1 MTSAY
6 WAVDNSF
13 ALIGRSLRISA
24 RNIEALLMAVMLPI
38 MLMLIF
44 VFVFGGAINS
54 GTEYVNYVVPG
65 IIILCAGFGASTT
78 AVSVTHDMVGGII
91 DRIRSMPVVSS
102 AVLTG
107 HVVASVARN
116 LVAMALVIG
125 VGLLVGWRPAA
136 GFADWLAAIGF
147 LALFM
152 LSISWLAACLG
163 LLVRSVDAAGGA
175 TFAITFLPYVSSAF
189 VPVDTL
195 PTWLR
200 GVAEHQPITPIVETT
215 RGLLMGTPI
224 GSSWWI
230 ALIWF
235 GGITVVAFG
244 WAALLFQR
252 RTA

>member
-24 RNIEALLMAVMLPI
+24 RNVEALLMAVMLPI

-44 VFVFGGAINS
+44 VFIFGGAINS

-136 GFADWLAAIGF
+136 GVGGWLAAIGF
-147 LALFM
+147 LMLFM

-163 LLVRSVDAAGGA
+163 LLVRTVDAAGGA

-189 VPVDTL
+189 VPVNTL
-195 PTWLR
+195 PSWLR

-235 GGITVVAFG
+235 GGITLVSFG

>member
-6 WAVDNSF
+6 WAVDNSL

-24 RNIEALLMAVMLPI
+24 RNTEALLMAVMLPI

-44 VFVFGGAINS
+44 VYIFGGAINS

-65 IIILCAGFGASTT
+65 IVILCAGFGSSTT
-78 AVSVTHDMVGGII
+78 AVSVTHDMIGGII

-107 HVVASVARN
+107 HVIASVARN
-116 LVAMALVIG
+116 IVAMALVIG
-125 VGLLVGWRPAA
+125 VAFLVGWRPDA
-136 GFADWLAAIGF
+136 GPADWFAAIGF
-147 LALFM
+147 LVLFM

-163 LLVRSVDAAGGA
+163 LLVKSVDAAGGA

-195 PTWLR
+195 PSWLR

-224 GSSWWI
+224 GNSWWI

-235 GGITVVAFG
+235 GGITVAAFVT
-244 WAALLFQR
+244 ATILFR
-252 RTA
+252 HRTA

>member
-13 ALIGRSLRISA
+13 ALIGRSLRISM
-24 RNIEALLMAVMLPI
+24 RNVEALLMAVILPI

-44 VFVFGGAINS
+44 VFIFGGAINS

-65 IIILCAGFGASTT
+65 IVIVCAGFGASTT

-136 GFADWLAAIGF
+136 GVGGWLAAIGF

-152 LSISWLAACLG
+152 LSISWLSACLG
-163 LLVRSVDAAGGA
+163 LLVRTVDAAGGA

-189 VPVDTL
+189 VPIDTL

-235 GGITVVAFG
+235 GGITLVSFA

>member
-24 RNIEALLMAVMLPI
+24 RNVEALLMAVMLPI

-44 VFVFGGAINS
+44 VYIFGGAINS

-107 HVVASVARN
+107 HVIASVVRN
-116 LVAMALVIG
+116 LVAMALVVG

-136 GFADWLAAIGF
+136 GVGGWLAATGF
-147 LALFM
+147 LVLFM

-235 GGITVVAFG
+235 GGITLVAFA
-244 WAALLFQR
+244 WAALLFRR

>member
-6 WAVDNSF
+6 WAVDNS
-13 ALIGRSLRISA
+13 LTMIGRSLRISA
-24 RNIEALLMAVMLPI
+24 RNVEALLMAVILPI

-44 VFVFGGAINS
+44 VYIFGGAINS
-54 GTEYVNYVVPG
+54 GTAYVNYVVPG

-78 AVSVTHDMVGGII
+78 AVSVTHDMVGGVI

-116 LVAMALVIG
+116 LVAMAIVVG
-125 VGLLVGWRPAA
+125 VGLAIGWRPAA
-136 GFADWLAAIGF
+136 GVGDWFAAIGF

-195 PTWLR
+195 PSWLR

-235 GGITVVAFG
+235 GGITIVAFS
-244 WAALLFQR
+244 WAALLFRR

>member
-1 MTSAY
+1 MTSVY
-6 WAVDNSF
+6 WAVDNSL

-24 RNIEALLMAVMLPI
+24 RNTEALLLAVMLPI

-44 VFVFGGAINS
+44 VYIFGGAINS

-65 IIILCAGFGASTT
+65 IVILCAGFGSSTT
-78 AVSVTHDMVGGII
+78 AVSVTHDMIGGII

-107 HVVASVARN
+107 HVIASVARN
-116 LVAMALVIG
+116 IVAMALVIG
-125 VGLLVGWRPAA
+125 VAFLVGWRPDA
-136 GFADWLAAIGF
+136 GPADWLAAIGF
-147 LALFM
+147 LVLFM

-163 LLVRSVDAAGGA
+163 LLVKSVDAAGGA

-195 PTWLR
+195 PSWLR

-224 GSSWWI
+224 GNSWWI

-235 GGITVVAFG
+235 GGITVAAFVT
-244 WAALLFQR
+244 ATILFR
-252 RTA
+252 HRTA

>member
-1 MTSAY
+1 M
-6 WAVDNSF
+6 
-13 ALIGRSLRISA
+13 
-24 RNIEALLMAVMLPI
+24 RNVEALLMAVILPI

-44 VFVFGGAINS
+44 VFIFGGAINS

-65 IIILCAGFGASTT
+65 IVIVCAGFGASTT

-136 GFADWLAAIGF
+136 GVGGWLAAIGF

-152 LSISWLAACLG
+152 LSISWLSACLG
-163 LLVRSVDAAGGA
+163 LLVRTVDAAGGA

-189 VPVDTL
+189 VPIDTL

-235 GGITVVAFG
+235 GGITLVSFA

>member
-6 WAVDNSF
+6 WAIDNSF
-13 ALIGRSLRISA
+13 AMIGRSLRISA
-24 RNIEALLMAVMLPI
+24 RNVEALLMAVMLPI

-44 VFVFGGAINS
+44 VYIFGGAINS
-54 GTEYVNYVVPG
+54 GTAYVNYVVPG

-78 AVSVTHDMVGGII
+78 AVSVTHDMVGGLI
-91 DRIRSMPVVSS
+91 DRIRSMPVASS

-107 HVVASVARN
+107 HVVASVVRN

-125 VGLLVGWRPAA
+125 VGLLIGWRPAA
-136 GFADWLAAIGF
+136 GVADWLAAIGF

-163 LLVRSVDAAGGA
+163 LLVRTVDAAGGA

-230 ALIWF
+230 ALLWF
-235 GGITVVAFG
+235 GGITLVAFT
-244 WAALLFQR
+244 WAAVLFRR

>member
-6 WAVDNSF
+6 WAVDNSL

-24 RNIEALLMAVMLPI
+24 RNTEALLMAVMLPI

-44 VFVFGGAINS
+44 VYIFGGAINS

-65 IIILCAGFGASTT
+65 IVILCAGFGSSTT

-107 HVVASVARN
+107 HVIASVARN
-116 LVAMALVIG
+116 IVAMALVIG
-125 VGLLVGWRPAA
+125 VAFLVGWRPDA
-136 GFADWLAAIGF
+136 GPADWFAAIGF
-147 LALFM
+147 LVLFM

-163 LLVRSVDAAGGA
+163 LLVKSVDAAGGA

-195 PTWLR
+195 PSWLR

-224 GSSWWI
+224 GNSWWI

-235 GGITVVAFG
+235 GGITVAAFVA
-244 WAALLFQR
+244 ATILFR
-252 RTA
+252 HRTA

>member
-24 RNIEALLMAVMLPI
+24 RNVEALLMAVMLPI

-44 VFVFGGAINS
+44 VFIFGGAINS

-136 GFADWLAAIGF
+136 GVGGWLAAIGF
-147 LALFM
+147 LMLFM

-163 LLVRSVDAAGGA
+163 LLVRTVDAAGGA

-189 VPVDTL
+189 VPVNTL

-235 GGITVVAFG
+235 GGITLVSFG

>member
-1 MTSAY
+1 MTSVY

-13 ALIGRSLRISA
+13 AMIGRSLRISA
-24 RNIEALLMAVMLPI
+24 RNVEALLMAVMLPI

-44 VFVFGGAINS
+44 VYIFGGAINS
-54 GTEYVNYVVPG
+54 GTAYVNYVVPG

-78 AVSVTHDMVGGII
+78 AVSVTHDMVGGVI
-91 DRIRSMPVVSS
+91 DRIRSMPVASS

-107 HVVASVARN
+107 HVVASVVRN
-116 LVAMALVIG
+116 LVAMAIVVG
-125 VGLLVGWRPAA
+125 VGLLIGWRPAA
-136 GFADWLAAIGF
+136 GVPEWLAAIGF

-163 LLVRSVDAAGGA
+163 LLVRTVDAAGGA

-195 PTWLR
+195 PSWLR

-235 GGITVVAFG
+235 GGITLVAFS
-244 WAALLFQR
+244 WAALLFRR